1 MVQASRL
8 HMPALNS
15 IGAIP
20 GWIEQLRPRFRA
32 EFGDAGAPRI
42 AVAPGRVNLIAE
54 HTDYND
60 GWVLP
65 MAIDRRVGVAFA
77 PRNDRI
83 LRAHSVVF
91 DETRELCL
99 DELEP
104 PGGSEWISYVAGVAW
119 ALMSAGH
126 EVLGGDLVVDGDV
139 PLGSGLSSSAAL
151 EMATAL
157 ALCEI
162 SGIGWSPVEMALLGQ
177 QVESD
182 WVGVKGGVMDQF
194 AATMGRAGHALL
206 LDCRSLGHSLVPIP
220 DHAVV
225 VVMDTG
231 APRTLAGSAY
241 NERSASC
248 AAAVEVLR
256 EADPAIRALRD
267 VDLDLL
273 EVERGRL
280 DEMVYRRSLHVV
292 TENLRPPAMADALA
306 RADLEGAGRLMD
318 ESHFSLRDLYEVS
331 SVELDLFTELARQHP
346 ACYGA
351 RLTGAGFGGCAIA
364 LVSAEA
370 AEDFMEE
377 THSHYRSRVQL
388 PSAVFA
394 CRPESGARLI

>member
-1 MVQASRL
+1 
-8 HMPALNS
+8 MPALNS
-15 IGAIP
+15 IGPSP
-20 GWIEQLRPRFRA
+20 GWIAQLRPRFCA
-32 EFGDAGAPRI
+32 EFGGAGEPQI
-42 AVAPGRVNLIAE
+42 AVAPGRVNLIGE

-83 LRAHSVVF
+83 LRAHSIVF

-126 EVLGGDLVVDGDV
+126 EVLGGDLIVDGDV

-157 ALCEI
+157 ALSEI

-177 QVESD
+177 RVESD

-194 AATMGRAGHALL
+194 VATMGQAGHALL

-248 AAAVEVLR
+248 AAAVESLR

-292 TENLRPPAMADALA
+292 TENLRPLAMADALA

-364 LVSAEA
+364 LVSAEG
-370 AEDFMEE
+370 AEDFMAE
-377 THSHYRSRVQL
+377 THSRYRSHVEL

>member
-1 MVQASRL
+1 MNTREASLDWIARL
-8 HMPALNS
+8 
-15 IGAIP
+15 
-20 GWIEQLRPRFRA
+20 ETQFRA
-32 EFGDAGAPRI
+32 EFGGGDAPRI
-42 AVAPGRVNLIAE
+42 AVAPGRVNLIGE

-65 MAIDRRVGVAFA
+65 MAIDRRIGVAFA

-157 ALCEI
+157 ALSEI

-177 QVESD
+177 RVEGD

-194 AATMGRAGHALL
+194 AATMGQAGHALL
-206 LDCRSLGHSLVPIP
+206 LDCRSLGHSLVQIP
-220 DHAVV
+220 DHVVV
-225 VVMDTG
+225 VVMDSG

-248 AAAVEVLR
+248 AAAVEILR

-273 EVERGRL
+273 ETERGRL

-292 TENLRPPAMADALA
+292 TENLRPLAMADALA
-306 RADLEGAGRLMD
+306 KADLEGAGRLMD

-364 LVSAEA
+364 LVAAEG

-377 THSHYRSRVQL
+377 THSRYRSRVEL

>member
-1 MVQASRL
+1 VN
-8 HMPALNS
+8 HGPD
-15 IGAIP
+15 
-20 GWIEQLRPRFRA
+20 WITQLGPHLRT
-32 EFGDAGAPRI
+32 EFGGADAPRI
-42 AVAPGRVNLIAE
+42 AVAPGRVNLIGE

-77 PRNDRI
+77 RRNDRI

-91 DETRELCL
+91 EETRELCL

-119 ALMSAGH
+119 ALMSTGH
-126 EVLGGDLVVDGDV
+126 EVLGGDLVLDGDV

-157 ALCEI
+157 ALSEI
-162 SGIGWSPVEMALLGQ
+162 SGISWSPVEMALLGQ
-177 QVESD
+177 RVESD

-194 AATMGRAGHALL
+194 TATMGRVGHALL

-220 DHAVV
+220 DYAVV

-248 AAAVEVLR
+248 AAAVETLR

-267 VDLDLL
+267 VDLDFL
-273 EVERGRL
+273 EAEHDRL
-280 DEMVYRRSLHVV
+280 DETVFRRSLHVV
-292 TENLRPPAMADALA
+292 TENLRPRALADAFA
-306 RADLEGAGRLMD
+306 SADLEGAGRLMD

-346 ACYGA
+346 ACHGA

-364 LVSAEA
+364 LVSADG
-370 AEDFMEE
+370 AEDFMKE
-377 THSHYRSRVQL
+377 THSRYRSRVEL

>member
-1 MVQASRL
+1 MRTS
-8 HMPALNS
+8 
-15 IGAIP
+15 P
-20 GWIEQLRPRFRA
+20 GWIAQLRPRFRA
-32 EFGDAGAPRI
+32 EFGDADVPRI
-42 AVAPGRVNLIAE
+42 AVAPGRVNLIGE

-126 EVLGGDLVVDGDV
+126 EILGGDLVVDGDV

>member
-1 MVQASRL
+1 MARASRL
-8 HMPALNS
+8 RIPVLNS
-15 IGAIP
+15 IGANP
-20 GWIEQLRPRFRA
+20 DWIAQLGPRFQT
-32 EFGDAGAPRI
+32 EFGGADTPRI
-42 AVAPGRVNLIAE
+42 AVAPGRVNLIGE

-77 PRNDRI
+77 PRKDRI

-91 DETRELCL
+91 DETRALCL

-119 ALMSAGH
+119 ALMSSGH
-126 EVLGGDLVVDGDV
+126 KVLGGDLVVDGDV

-157 ALCEI
+157 ALSEI
-162 SGIGWSPVEMALLGQ
+162 SGIPWSPVEMALLGQ
-177 QVESD
+177 RVESD

-194 AATMGRAGHALL
+194 TATMGRVGHALL
-206 LDCRSLGHSLVPIP
+206 LDCRSLSNSLVAIP

-231 APRTLAGSAY
+231 APRLLADSAY

-248 AAAVEVLR
+248 AAAVEILR

-267 VDLDLL
+267 VDLDFL
-273 EVERGRL
+273 ESERGRL
-280 DEMVYRRSLHVV
+280 DETVYRRSLHVV
-292 TENLRPPAMADALA
+292 TENLRPLSMADAFA
-306 RADLEGAGRLMD
+306 SADLERAGLLMD

-331 SVELDLFTELARQHP
+331 SVELDLFTELARQHS

-364 LVSAEA
+364 LVSDEG

-377 THSHYRSRVQL
+377 THSRYRSRVEL

>member
-1 MVQASRL
+1 VARASRL
-8 HMPALNS
+8 RIPVLNS
-15 IGAIP
+15 IGAGP
-20 GWIEQLRPRFRA
+20 DWIAQLEPRFRT
-32 EFGDAGAPRI
+32 EFGGADTPRI
-42 AVAPGRVNLIAE
+42 AVAPGRVNLIGE

-77 PRNDRI
+77 PRSDRI

-151 EMATAL
+151 EMAL
-157 ALCEI
+157 ALSEI
-162 SGIGWSPVEMALLGQ
+162 SGIPWSPVEMALLGQ
-177 QVESD
+177 RVESD

-194 AATMGRAGHALL
+194 TATMGRVGHALL

-220 DHAVV
+220 DRAVV

-231 APRTLAGSAY
+231 APRMLADSAY

-248 AAAVEVLR
+248 AAAVEILR

-267 VDLDLL
+267 VDLDFL
-273 EVERGRL
+273 EAERGRL
-280 DEMVYRRSLHVV
+280 DETVYRRSLHVV
-292 TENLRPPAMADALA
+292 TENLRPLAMADAFA
-306 RADLEGAGRLMD
+306 RADLEAAGRLMD

-331 SVELDLFTELARQHP
+331 SVELDLFTELAREHP

-351 RLTGAGFGGCAIA
+351 RLRAGEGAPGVLRRAAHRCGF
-364 LVSAEA
+364 
-370 AEDFMEE
+370 
-377 THSHYRSRVQL
+377 R
-388 PSAVFA
+388 
-394 CRPESGARLI
+394 RLRHRIGLG